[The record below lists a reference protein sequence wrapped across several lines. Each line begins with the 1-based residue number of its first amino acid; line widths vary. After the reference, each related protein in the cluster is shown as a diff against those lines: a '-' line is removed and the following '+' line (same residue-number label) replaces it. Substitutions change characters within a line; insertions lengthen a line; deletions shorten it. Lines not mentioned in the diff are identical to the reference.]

1 MSETDSFIDE
11 VSEEVRKDKLYAT
24 MRKYG
29 WLAVVIVLALV
40 GGTAFREYKIA
51 SANKLAQKTGDAIS
65 KAMSLE
71 GPEARAMALSEI
83 IANDKN
89 VAIIALL
96 KAAEQEAG
104 GEYAASVKTLETLE
118 ASKLPS
124 AYRDLAHFKKLLI
137 EKDGLN
143 EDARIAG
150 LNELAASASPYALY
164 AKEQLSLID
173 LAKGRK
179 EAAINR
185 LSQILEDA
193 NLSQSLRQRVSQLMI
208 ILGETSETSEG

>member
-11 VSEEVRKDKLYAT
+11 VIEEVRKDKLYAT

-51 SANKLAQKTGDAIS
+51 SANTIAQKTGDAIA
-65 KAMSLE
+65 KAMSLDS
-71 GPEARAMALSEI
+71 PKARASALSEI
-83 IANDKN
+83 ITNDKN
-89 VAIIALL
+89 VAVIALL

-104 GEYAASVKTLETLE
+104 GEFAASVKTLEALE
-118 ASKLPS
+118 ASKVPS

-137 EKDGLN
+137 EKEGLS

-150 LNELAASASPYALY
+150 LNELAASASPYGLY
-164 AKEQLSLID
+164 AKEQLVLID

-193 NLSQSLRQRVSQLMI
+193 NLSQSLRQRASQLMI
-208 ILGETSETSEG
+208 ILGAPTETSEG

>member
-29 WLAVVIVLALV
+29 WLAVMIVLALV

-51 SANKLAQKTGDAIS
+51 SATTVAQKTGDAIS

-71 GPEARAMALSEI
+71 GPKARAVALSEI
-83 IANDKN
+83 ITNDKN
-89 VAIIALL
+89 VAVIALL

-104 GEYAASVKTLETLE
+104 GEFAASVETLE
-118 ASKLPS
+118 ALEASNVPT

-137 EKDGLN
+137 EKEGLS
-143 EDARIAG
+143 EDARIEG
-150 LNELAASASPYALY
+150 LNELATSASPYGLY
-164 AKEQLSLID
+164 AKEQLALID
-173 LAKGRK
+173 LAKGHK

-208 ILGETSETSEG
+208 ILGETTEPSEG

>member
-24 MRKYG
+24 IRKYG
-29 WLAVVIVLALV
+29 WLAVVIVLTLV

-51 SANKLAQKTGDAIS
+51 SANTVAQKTGDAIS

-71 GPEARAMALSEI
+71 GPEARAIALGEVIS
-83 IANDKN
+83 NDNN
-89 VAIIALL
+89 VAVIALL
-96 KAAEQEAG
+96 KAAEQKASG
-104 GEYAASVKTLETLE
+104 QFAASVETLE
-118 ASKLPS
+118 ALEASNVPL

-137 EKDGLN
+137 EKEGLS

-150 LNELAASASPYALY
+150 LTELAASASPYGLY
-164 AKEQLSLID
+164 AKEQLALID
-173 LAKGRK
+173 LANGRT

-208 ILGETSETSEG
+208 ILGETTGTPEG

>member
-29 WLAVVIVLALV
+29 WLAVVIVLTLV

-51 SANKLAQKTGDAIS
+51 SANAVAQKTGDAIS
-65 KAMSLE
+65 KAMALE
-71 GPEARAMALSEI
+71 GPKARAKALSEI
-83 IANDKN
+83 ITNGENK
-89 VAIIALL
+89 AIIALL
-96 KAAEQEAG
+96 KAAEQEAA
-104 GEYAASVKTLETLE
+104 GEFAASLETLE
-118 ASKLPS
+118 AVEASKVPS
-124 AYRDLAHFKKLLI
+124 VYRDLAHFKKLLI
-137 EKDGLN
+137 EEEGLS

-150 LNELAASASPYALY
+150 LNELAASASPYGLY
-164 AKEQLSLID
+164 AKEQLALID

-208 ILGETSETSEG
+208 VLGETTGTPEG

>member
-29 WLAVVIVLALV
+29 WLAVVIVLTLV

-51 SANKLAQKTGDAIS
+51 SANTVAQKTGDAIS

-71 GPEARAMALSEI
+71 GPEARAIALSEVI
-83 IANDKN
+83 TNDKN
-89 VAIIALL
+89 VAVIALL
-96 KAAEQEAG
+96 KAAEQQAD
-104 GEYAASVKTLETLE
+104 GEFAASVKTLEVLE
-118 ASKLPS
+118 ASNVPS

-137 EKDGLN
+137 EKEGLS
-143 EDARIAG
+143 EDARIVG
-150 LNELAASASPYALY
+150 LNELAASASPYGLY
-164 AKEQLSLID
+164 AKEQLALID

-179 EAAINR
+179 DAAINR
-185 LSQILEDA
+185 LSKIFEDA
-193 NLSQSLRQRVSQLMI
+193 NLSQSLRQRVSQLMVM
-208 ILGETSETSEG
+208 LGETPQSSEG

>member
-40 GGTAFREYKIA
+40 GGTAFREYNIA
-51 SANKLAQKTGDAIS
+51 SANKVAQKTGDAIS

-71 GPEARAMALSEI
+71 GPEARASALSEI

-104 GEYAASVKTLETLE
+104 GEFAASVETLE
-118 ASKLPS
+118 ALAASKLPS
-124 AYRDLAHFKKLLI
+124 AYRELAHFKKLLI

-208 ILGETSETSEG
+208 ILGQMPETSER

>member
-1 MSETDSFIDE
+1 MSETDNFIDE

-24 MRKYG
+24 IRKYG

-51 SANKLAQKTGDAIS
+51 SANKVAQKTGDAIS

-71 GPEARAMALSEI
+71 GPEARAAALSEI

-96 KAAEQEAG
+96 KAAEQEAD
-104 GEYAASVKTLETLE
+104 GEFAASVETLEALE

-124 AYRDLAHFKKLLI
+124 AYRELAHFKKLLI

-208 ILGETSETSEG
+208 ILGQTPETSER

>member
-1 MSETDSFIDE
+1 MSETDNFIDE

-24 MRKYG
+24 IRKYG

-51 SANKLAQKTGDAIS
+51 SANKVAQKTGDAIS
-65 KAMSLE
+65 KAISLE
-71 GPEARAMALSEI
+71 GPEARAAALSEI

-89 VAIIALL
+89 VAIIELL

-104 GEYAASVKTLETLE
+104 GEFAASVETLEALE

-124 AYRDLAHFKKLLI
+124 AYRELAHFKKLLI

>member
-29 WLAVVIVLALV
+29 WLAVVIVLTLV

-51 SANKLAQKTGDAIS
+51 SANTVAQKTGDAIS

-71 GPEARAMALSEI
+71 GPEARAIALSEVI
-83 IANDKN
+83 TNDKN
-89 VAIIALL
+89 VAVIALL
-96 KAAEQEAG
+96 KAAEQQAD
-104 GEYAASVKTLETLE
+104 GEFAASVETLE
-118 ASKLPS
+118 ALEASNVPS

-137 EKDGLN
+137 EKEGLS

-150 LNELAASASPYALY
+150 LNELAASASPYGLY
-164 AKEQLSLID
+164 ANEQLALID
-173 LAKGRK
+173 LANGHK

-208 ILGETSETSEG
+208 ILGETAEPSEE

>member
-24 MRKYG
+24 IRKYG

-51 SANKLAQKTGDAIS
+51 SANKVAQKTGDAIS
-65 KAMSLE
+65 KAISLE
-71 GPEARAMALSEI
+71 GPEARAAALSEI

-104 GEYAASVKTLETLE
+104 GEFAASVETLE
-118 ASKLPS
+118 ALAASKLPS
-124 AYRDLAHFKKLLI
+124 AYRELAHFKKLLI

-208 ILGETSETSEG
+208 ILGQMPETSER

>member
-1 MSETDSFIDE
+1 MSETDSFINE

-24 MRKYG
+24 IRKYG

-51 SANKLAQKTGDAIS
+51 SANKVAQKTGDAIS
-65 KAMSLE
+65 KAISLE
-71 GPEARAMALSEI
+71 GPEARAAALSEI

-96 KAAEQEAG
+96 KAAEQEAD
-104 GEYAASVKTLETLE
+104 GEFAASVETLEALE

-124 AYRDLAHFKKLLI
+124 AYRELAHFKKLLI

>member
-1 MSETDSFIDE
+1 MSETDNFIDE

-24 MRKYG
+24 IRKYG

-51 SANKLAQKTGDAIS
+51 SANKVAQNTGDAIS
-65 KAMSLE
+65 KAISLE
-71 GPEARAMALSEI
+71 GPEARAAALSEI

-96 KAAEQEAG
+96 KAAEQEAD
-104 GEYAASVKTLETLE
+104 GEFAASVETLEALE

-124 AYRDLAHFKKLLI
+124 AYRELAHFKKLLI

-208 ILGETSETSEG
+208 ILGQMPETSER

>member
-24 MRKYG
+24 MRKFG

-40 GGTAFREYKIA
+40 GGTAFREYKTA

-71 GPEARAMALSEI
+71 GPEARAVALSEI

-104 GEYAASVKTLETLE
+104 GEYAASVETLETLE

-150 LNELAASASPYALY
+150 LNELADSASPYALY

-208 ILGETSETSEG
+208 ILGQTPETSGI

>member
-1 MSETDSFIDE
+1 MSETDNFIVE

-24 MRKYG
+24 IRKYG

-40 GGTAFREYKIA
+40 GGTAFREYNIA
-51 SANKLAQKTGDAIS
+51 SANKVAQKTGDAIS

-71 GPEARAMALSEI
+71 GPEARAAALSEI

-96 KAAEQEAG
+96 KAAEQKAD
-104 GEYAASVKTLETLE
+104 GEFAASVETLEALE

-124 AYRDLAHFKKLLI
+124 AYRELAHFKKLLI

-173 LAKGRK
+173 LANGRK

-208 ILGETSETSEG
+208 ILGQMPETSER